1 MKMFHGVWA
10 GRNEW
15 ELGAKIWKCNRTKA
29 GYLRWHL
36 VVEGCRPASY
46 SLNVLERYGNLLPAV
61 YPAQKHSASLMRHTK
76 KPHARVGN
84 CQASDKRKSLMRKHG
99 AFLYAASV
107 RLNASEQDKRLEADF
122 HIAPGRSENSWQVGS
137 PRLPNA

>member
-1 MKMFHGVWA
+1 ECSVG
-10 GRNEW
+10 
-15 ELGAKIWKCNRTKA
+15 
-29 GYLRWHL
+29 
-36 VVEGCRPASY
+36 P
-46 SLNVLERYGNLLPAV
+46 
-61 YPAQKHSASLMRHTK
+61 
-76 KPHARVGN
+76 PHARVGN

-137 PRLPNA
+137 PRLPNASEDNLLLFCCTSKFSPLIPIHYAQPIPRETFSPFVLLLDILAIPGYCWLSGCLNV